1 MAEQKPDRPNRR
13 TGRGNP
19 SNGGMRW
26 GRGLFGWM
34 LFATLCIVLFM
45 LLNQSRSQYSSLKLS
60 DVLTQLDNDNV
71 KWLQL
76 EPDLL
81 KGELRTS
88 TPFVINA
95 GGPATNVQNFR
106 TELPPGSLSQS

>member
-45 LLNQSRSQYSSLKLS
+45 LLNQNRSQ
-60 DVLTQLDNDNV
+60 
-71 KWLQL
+71 
-76 EPDLL
+76 
-81 KGELRTS
+81 
-88 TPFVINA
+88 
-95 GGPATNVQNFR
+95 
-106 TELPPGSLSQS
+106 